1 VTTVLIVD
9 DQDLIRE
16 GFRGLIDVEPDL
28 TVVGAAA
35 DGEEGLRLARELRPD
50 VVVMDIR
57 MPVMDGLEAT
67 RQIRTDPA
75 LQDTHVLILTTFHL
89 DEYVFAALRA
99 GASGFLLKD
108 APIADL
114 RNAIRVVATGEALL
128 APAVTRTLIEE
139 FIRRPEPVTRG
150 PSAAAFADLT
160 AREVEIV
167 ALVAEGLSN
176 SEIAERL
183 VLSHATVKTHISRIL
198 AKLDLR
204 DRVQLVI
211 AAFEA
216 GLISGPRAV
225 E

>member
-1 VTTVLIVD
+1 MTTVLIVD

-28 TVVGAAA
+28 AVIGAAA
-35 DGEEGLRLARELRPD
+35 DGDEGVRLARELRPD

-57 MPVMDGLEAT
+57 MPIMDGLEAT
-67 RQIRTDPA
+67 RRIRGDA
-75 LQDTHVLILTTFHL
+75 SLQDTHVLILTTFHL

-108 APIADL
+108 APIAEL
-114 RNAIRVVATGEALL
+114 RNAIRVVASGEALL
-128 APAVTRTLIEE
+128 APSVTRTLIEE
-139 FIRRPEPVTRG
+139 FIRRPDP
-150 PSAAAFADLT
+150 PAHLPAAAFSELT
-160 AREVEIV
+160 AREVEI
-167 ALVAEGLSN
+167 AGLVAEGLSN
-176 SEIAERL
+176 AEIAERL

-216 GLISGPRAV
+216 GLTA
-225 E
+225 

>member
-1 VTTVLIVD
+1 MTTVLIVD
-9 DQDLIRE
+9 DQELIRE
-16 GFRGLIDVEPDL
+16 GFRGLIDVEADL
-28 TVVGAAA
+28 DVVGAAS
-35 DGEEGLRLARELRPD
+35 DGAEGVELARELRPD

-67 RQIRTDPA
+67 RQIRSDPE
-75 LQDTHVLILTTFHL
+75 LQGTHVLILTTFHL

-108 APIADL
+108 APIGEL

-128 APAVTRTLIEE
+128 APSVTRTLIEE
-139 FIRRPEPVTRG
+139 FVRRPEPVTRG
-150 PSAAAFADLT
+150 PSGATFGELT
-160 AREVEIV
+160 AREVEITR
-167 ALVAEGLSN
+167 LVAEGLSN

-198 AKLDLR
+198 AKLELR

-216 GLISGPRAV
+216 GLTEGAS
-225 E
+225 

>member
-1 VTTVLIVD
+1 MTTVLIVD
-9 DQDLIRE
+9 DQELIRE
-16 GFRGLIDVEPDL
+16 GFRGLIDVEADL
-28 TVVGAAA
+28 DVVGAAS
-35 DGEEGLRLARELRPD
+35 DGAEGVELARAMHPD

-67 RQIRTDPA
+67 RRIRSDPE
-75 LQDTHVLILTTFHL
+75 LQGTHVLILTTFHL

-108 APIADL
+108 APIGEL

-128 APAVTRTLIEE
+128 APSVTRTLIEE
-139 FIRRPEPVTRG
+139 FVRRPEPVTRG
-150 PSAAAFADLT
+150 ASGAAFGELT
-160 AREVEIV
+160 AREVEITR
-167 ALVAEGLSN
+167 LVAEGLSN

-198 AKLDLR
+198 AKLELR

-216 GLISGPRAV
+216 GLAEGAS
-225 E
+225 

>member
-1 VTTVLIVD
+1 MTTVLIVD
-9 DQDLIRE
+9 DQELIRE
-16 GFRGLIDVEPDL
+16 GFRGLIDVEADL
-28 TVVGAAA
+28 DVVGAAS
-35 DGEEGLRLARELRPD
+35 DGAEGVELARAMHPD

-67 RQIRTDPA
+67 RRIRSDPE
-75 LQDTHVLILTTFHL
+75 LQGTHVLILTTFHL

-108 APIADL
+108 APIGEL

-128 APAVTRTLIEE
+128 APSVTRTLIEE
-139 FIRRPEPVTRG
+139 FVRRPEPVTRG
-150 PSAAAFADLT
+150 ASGAAFGELT
-160 AREVEIV
+160 AREVEITR
-167 ALVAEGLSN
+167 LVAEGLSN

-198 AKLDLR
+198 AKLELR

-216 GLISGPRAV
+216 GLTEGAS
-225 E
+225 

>member
-1 VTTVLIVD
+1 MTTVLIVD
-9 DQDLIRE
+9 DQELIRE

-28 TVVGAAA
+28 DVTGAAS
-35 DGEEGLRLARELRPD
+35 DGAEGLRLARELHPD

-67 RQIRTDPA
+67 RQIRTDPT

-108 APIADL
+108 APIGEL

-128 APAVTRTLIEE
+128 APSVTRTLIEE
-139 FIRRPEPVTRG
+139 FIRRPEPATRG
-150 PSAAAFADLT
+150 PSAASFADLT
-160 AREVEIV
+160 ARELEITR
-167 ALVAEGLSN
+167 LVAEGLSN
-176 SEIAERL
+176 GEIAERL

-198 AKLDLR
+198 GKVDLR

-216 GLISGPRAV
+216 GLTDSSR
-225 E
+225 

>member
-1 VTTVLIVD
+1 MTNVLIVD

-16 GFRGLIDVEPDL
+16 GFRGLIDVDPDM

-35 DGEEGLRLARELRPD
+35 DGAEGLRLALELKPD

-67 RQIRTDPA
+67 RRIRSEPT
-75 LQDTHVLILTTFHL
+75 LHGTYVLILTTFHL
-89 DEYVFAALRA
+89 DEYVFAALRG

-108 APIADL
+108 APIAEL

-128 APAVTRTLIEE
+128 APSVTRTLIAE
-139 FIRRPEPVTRG
+139 FVRRPEPAPT
-150 PSAAAFADLT
+150 SAAASALATLT
-160 AREVEIV
+160 PRELEITQ
-167 ALVAEGLSN
+167 LVAEGLSN
-176 SEIAERL
+176 SEIADRL

-198 AKLDLR
+198 AKLELR

-211 AAFEA
+211 AAYEA
-216 GLISGPRAV
+216 GLTGHTLNS
-225 E
+225 